1 MCNRIIAQ
9 VRHRMGH
16 EVMNWFGYDASHVV
30 KVLIGRMRGKGA
42 LY

>member
-1 MCNRIIAQ
+1 MCDRTIAQ
-9 VRHRMGH
+9 VRHHMGH

-30 KVLIGRMRGKGA
+30 TVLIGQTRGKGE